1 VETDG
6 FIEFINGLKSRFKV
20 SCHVIV
26 QRDCMQ
32 LYIEEK
38 FKLKALLGRQRV
50 CFTTDTWIS
59 LQNLNYMCV
68 TAHFINCDWIM
79 HQKILKFCLVSNHKG
94 GNIGRVLETSLIKW
108 GIDSIFKIIVDN
120 ASSNDVCINY
130 REGG

>member
-1 VETDG
+1 
-6 FIEFINGLKSRFKV
+6 
-20 SCHVIV
+20 
-26 QRDCMQ
+26 
-32 LYIEEK
+32 
-38 FKLKALLGRQRV
+38 
-50 CFTTDTWIS
+50 
-59 LQNLNYMCV
+59 LNYMCV

-79 HQKILKFCLVSNHKG
+79 HQKILKFCLVFNHKG